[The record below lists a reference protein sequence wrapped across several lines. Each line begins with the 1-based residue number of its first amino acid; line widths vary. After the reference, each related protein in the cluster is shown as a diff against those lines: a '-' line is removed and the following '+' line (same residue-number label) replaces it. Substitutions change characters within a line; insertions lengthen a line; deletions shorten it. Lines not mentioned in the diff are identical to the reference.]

1 MTVAVRKKRF
11 TVEEYH
17 RMAEL
22 GLFAQG
28 DRVELIRGEIIEM
41 AAKGTAHTVCCGNL
55 VELLVPLVVGEAQV
69 RCQDPITLPTGS
81 EPEPD
86 LVIVQRRSDRYLS
99 GHPQPADVLVVM
111 EVADSS
117 LDYDREV
124 KGSLYAEFGIPH
136 YWIFNVLD
144 GNLEVY
150 AEPRVDEQGRFSYG
164 LRRVLLRHQSVEL
177 PGFDG
182 AALQLDQVLPQGR

>member
-11 TVEEYH
+11 TVDEYH

-28 DRVELIRGEIIEM
+28 DRIELIRGEIIEM

-55 VELLVPLVVGEAQV
+55 VELLVPLVVGQAQV

-124 KGSLYAEFGIPH
+124 KGPLYAEFGIPH

-150 AEPRVDEQGRFSYG
+150 GEPRVDEQGRFSYG
-164 LRRVLLRHQSVEL
+164 LRRVLLRNQSVEL

-182 AALQLDQVLPQGR
+182 ALLQLDQVLPPAR